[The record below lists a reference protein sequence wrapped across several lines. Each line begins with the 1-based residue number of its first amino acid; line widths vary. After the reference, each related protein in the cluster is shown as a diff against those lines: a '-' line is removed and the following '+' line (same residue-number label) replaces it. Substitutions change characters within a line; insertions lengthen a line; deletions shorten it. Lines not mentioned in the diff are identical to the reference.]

1 MCDVSLGGAQ
11 ASVRLCSEVVL
22 RDEGGSK
29 PPHSKERTMNRLSY
43 LGDRAFDLIVIGGGI
58 VGSGIA
64 RDAALR
70 GLSVALFEKN
80 DYCSGTTARSTRLIH
95 GGLRYLETLDFKL
108 VRLDLRE
115 REILLHIAPHL
126 VTSLP
131 FIVPFYS
138 RSRAYRCKIRLGMTL
153 YDLLSFDKTLPSHK
167 RLTHSAM
174 LAAVPILK
182 EQGLQGGFLY
192 YDAQVAAPERLV
204 IENLID
210 ARAHGA
216 AAHNYSEVIGAW
228 HNGNSVQGVQVRDSI
243 SGTEIRVK
251 GRMVINAAG
260 PWFDLVSSRVATHP
274 KPRVRMTKGI
284 HIVCPPLS
292 KQALVLFSRVDDRLF
307 FIVPWLGQSL
317 VGTTDTDYCE
327 DPGMASATVDEV
339 GYLLESVRPFISSI
353 SRRQIHYG
361 YAGVRALVPEQG
373 EPSSISR
380 MHLIL
385 DEERNGTP
393 GLISIIGGKIT
404 GYRAIAEEAVDM
416 VCAKLGI
423 RRDSRTG
430 SIPLPGARE
439 GKPSGFSIPDFIEEK
454 AVQYLI
460 SLYGCGAAQILD
472 LAQADERLRAPL
484 APGRPDIAA
493 QIAYSVRNEQ
503 CVRATDFLLRRTLIG
518 FAPDQGRNALP
529 SVVSWMGEE
538 LGWSPSKRNEE
549 FDAHMQWVRQTQECL
564 KN

>member
-1 MCDVSLGGAQ
+1 
-11 ASVRLCSEVVL
+11 
-22 RDEGGSK
+22 
-29 PPHSKERTMNRLSY
+29 
-43 LGDRAFDLIVIGGGI
+43 
-58 VGSGIA
+58 
-64 RDAALR
+64 
-70 GLSVALFEKN
+70 
-80 DYCSGTTARSTRLIH
+80 
-95 GGLRYLETLDFKL
+95 
-108 VRLDLRE
+108 
-115 REILLHIAPHL
+115 
-126 VTSLP
+126 
-131 FIVPFYS
+131 
-138 RSRAYRCKIRLGMTL
+138 
-153 YDLLSFDKTLPSHK
+153 
-167 RLTHSAM
+167 
-174 LAAVPILK
+174 
-182 EQGLQGGFLY
+182 
-192 YDAQVAAPERLV
+192 
-204 IENLID
+204 
-210 ARAHGA
+210 
-216 AAHNYSEVIGAW
+216 
-228 HNGNSVQGVQVRDSI
+228 
-243 SGTEIRVK
+243 
-251 GRMVINAAG
+251 
-260 PWFDLVSSRVATHP
+260 
-274 KPRVRMTKGI
+274 
-284 HIVCPPLS
+284 
-292 KQALVLFSRVDDRLF
+292 
-307 FIVPWLGQSL
+307 
-317 VGTTDTDYCE
+317 
-327 DPGMASATVDEV
+327 MASATVDEV

-353 SRRQIHYG
+353 SRRQIHYS